1 MTVNEYIEKNVVPHG
16 REEIKDDLIAFLRSG
31 DIRLKFETSPGST
44 SKQYH
49 HAYSGGLI
57 EHCDQLF
64 QIAKKFWNSIEDQVD
79 CSLGEVLTVATLHDF
94 NKVADASGRPK
105 YVDHFLK
112 SGSLSE
118 AKPFKINT
126 EYGVWNHT
134 ATDPDNLGD
143 PRALEYFLHH
153 AELKPSGRESLMTIQ
168 AFGPE
173 VFAKLTEAEV
183 FAIIY
188 HGGAYETSRFELA
201 GKENSL
207 QIIIHAADM
216 LSSRYDQLD
225 WS

>member
-1 MTVNEYIEKNVVPHG
+1 MTVEEYIEKNVEPFA
-16 REEIKDDLIAFLRSG
+16 REDLKEELISFLRSN
-31 DIRLKFETSPGST
+31 DIRTKFEMSPGST

-49 HAYSGGLI
+49 HAYQGGLI
-57 EHCDQLF
+57 VHCDQLF
-64 QIAKKFWNSIEDQVD
+64 QIAKNFWTSIADKVD
-79 CSLGEVLTVATLHDF
+79 CTLGEILTVATLHDF

-105 YVDHFLK
+105 YVDNFLK
-112 SGSLSE
+112 SGSQSE
-118 AKPFKINT
+118 AKPFKISD

-153 AELKPSGRESLMTIQ
+153 AKLSPSGRESIMTIQ
-168 AFGPE
+168 SFGPE
-173 VFAKLTEAEV
+173 LMSKLNEAEV

-188 HGGAYETSRFELA
+188 HGGAYETSKYELS

-216 LSSRYDQLD
+216 LSSRYDAIN
-225 WS
+225 W